1 MFLLRRFALLLGLE
15 LGLAIKEVVH
25 QDLLFLL
32 FGLTPFL
39 LTLLLLFLML
49 VLQVLEYLWTDYH
62 ILEVNTFD
70 VLNIEFVALKL
81 LVEEIG
87 VYILEVR
94 VLLNFFFILK

>member
-1 MFLLRRFALLLGLE
+1 
-15 LGLAIKEVVH
+15 
-25 QDLLFLL
+25 
-32 FGLTPFL
+32 
-39 LTLLLLFLML
+39 ML
-49 VLQVLEYLWTDYH
+49 VLQVLKYLWTDYH

-70 VLNIEFVALKL
+70 VLNIELVALKL